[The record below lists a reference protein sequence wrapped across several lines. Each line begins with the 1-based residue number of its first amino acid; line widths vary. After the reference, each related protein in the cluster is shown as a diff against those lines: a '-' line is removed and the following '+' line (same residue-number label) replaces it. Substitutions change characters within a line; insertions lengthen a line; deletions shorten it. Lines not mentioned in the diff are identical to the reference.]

1 MNVLNGSGSNE
12 QENVVCANASMAISL
27 SKNVSIIEAFEI
39 AKESIKSKSALRCFE
54 KLIEL
59 MKWKF

>member
-1 MNVLNGSGSNE
+1 
-12 QENVVCANASMAISL
+12 MAISL

-39 AKESIKSKSALRCFE
+39 AKESIKSKSALKCFE

-59 MKWKF
+59 MK